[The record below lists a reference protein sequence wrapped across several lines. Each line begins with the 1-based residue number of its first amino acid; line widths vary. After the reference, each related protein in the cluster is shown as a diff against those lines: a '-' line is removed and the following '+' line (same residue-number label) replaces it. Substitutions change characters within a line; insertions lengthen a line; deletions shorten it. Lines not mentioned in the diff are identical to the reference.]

1 MNYKEW
7 GMNYLEEAEKLKARL
22 VPLRKM
28 ARTADHETAAQLY
41 RRAALLNDMY
51 LDCLHTGR
59 YLTQSGARR

>member
-7 GMNYLEEAEKLKARL
+7 GMTYLEEAEKLKERL
-22 VPLRKM
+22 VPLKRQAK
-28 ARTADHETAAQLY
+28 TADNETASQLY

-59 YLTQSGARR
+59 YLIQSGGKR